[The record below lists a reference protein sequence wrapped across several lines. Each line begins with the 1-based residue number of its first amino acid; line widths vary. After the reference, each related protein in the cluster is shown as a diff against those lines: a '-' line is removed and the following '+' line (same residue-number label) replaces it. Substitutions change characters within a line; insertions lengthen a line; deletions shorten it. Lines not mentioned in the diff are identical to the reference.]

1 VLGVGKRTG
10 CGTAVSC
17 SVQINLVQ
25 FELVLLLL
33 LFKSNMADT
42 VDAKRVR
49 EYNEEDTPDFE
60 EKLDKLAA
68 MVKASKYTVFYT
80 GAGIS
85 TSAGVG
91 KRL

>member
-1 VLGVGKRTG
+1 
-10 CGTAVSC
+10 
-17 SVQINLVQ
+17 
-25 FELVLLLL
+25 
-33 LFKSNMADT
+33 MADT

-91 KRL
+91 KRFMISISSYLSYCPPFRWLSRSQRCLDSTKD